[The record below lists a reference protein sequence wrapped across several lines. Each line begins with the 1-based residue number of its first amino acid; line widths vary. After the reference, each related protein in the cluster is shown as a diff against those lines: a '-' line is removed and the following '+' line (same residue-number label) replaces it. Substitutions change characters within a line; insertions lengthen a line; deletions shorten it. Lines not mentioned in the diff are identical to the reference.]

1 MKGSVF
7 LIPTPLAHEVLSHTN
22 EWSKDVCTNIK
33 HYFVENVRTARRVL
47 KLYNPSIVI
56 DEIQFE
62 LVNNKTEP
70 NINVFNQWINAG
82 YDVGI
87 MSEAGMPAIA
97 DPGHIL
103 VAKAHEIGAK
113 VVPITGPNSIMLALA
128 ASGFN
133 GQAFTFHG
141 YLPIQQPLLNK
152 KCQELEMAL
161 QNGYTQIFIETPFRN
176 MSIIQTILDK
186 FHPSIRLCIACDLT
200 SDTEFIKTLSLKE
213 WKSVIK
219 QYDFHKRP
227 AIFLLGG
234 NKS

>member
-141 YLPIQQPLLNK
+141 YLPIQQPQLNK

-200 SDTEFIKTLSLKE
+200 SDTEFVKTLSLKE

-227 AIFLLGG
+227 AIFLLGR

>member
-161 QNGYTQIFIETPFRN
+161 QSGYTQIFIETPFRN